1 MTLRWT
7 GAAVAV
13 GGCTAILWWGATA
26 GSNPTAVAGSF
37 DLPAVGFLVVI
48 LGFFVWLAG
57 MVRGER
63 RERSLWRELDRR
75 EAPPGY
81 FDTLA
86 FDALSVARAP
96 SAGGAASAASARPSS
111 KRRSSRMPVP
121 RQDPRPV
128 RPEPSPVALAVL
140 DSIELRRETGEDP
153 LPAAVEGAAVPQAEE
168 PAMPR
173 PATAAARA
181 RA

>member
-1 MTLRWT
+1 MTLRWA

-37 DLPAVGFLVVI
+37 DLPAIGFLVVI

-63 RERSLWRELDRR
+63 RERGRWRELDRR
-75 EAPPGY
+75 QPPPGY
-81 FDTLA
+81 MDTLV
-86 FDALSVARAP
+86 FEALAATRTSGP
-96 SAGGAASAASARPSS
+96 SAQRVRAAA
-111 KRRSSRMPVP
+111 P
-121 RQDPRPV
+121 RQNPRRVQPVVRPV
-128 RPEPSPVALAVL
+128 PSPVALAVL
-140 DSIELRRETGEDP
+140 DSIELRRETGEAP
-153 LPAAVEGAAVPQAEE
+153 LPAAVRRAVAPAQE
-168 PAMPR
+168 PARMPR